1 MKFALPVSAV
11 RTTLRYVKV
20 IRETVTKKVKKQGVE
35 TLKKSKIEVILN
47 FDSVNLLFGWIEA
60 VLL

>member
-20 IRETVTKKVKKQGVE
+20 RRETVTKKVKKQGVE

>member
-47 FDSVNLLFGWIEA
+47 FDSVNLIFVWIEA